1 MRLVGDTR
9 RVTWIALIAL
19 VVGLLAGAALA
30 SSSPPASL
38 DRIIA
43 VLEPIGTL
51 WVNAVRMTIVPL
63 VVSMLVVAVASS
75 DSLRSMGRLGG
86 SALLFFLTTLTVIGL
101 LTALFAPPLLA
112 GLTIDPQAAAALRAT
127 ASSSSRQVA
136 ATVQGMGGIA
146 QRLVELV
153 PPNPIRA
160 ASDGTMLPLIV
171 FTVIFG
177 AALSRIP
184 AELSDAPVRFF
195 RATSEAMLV
204 VIRWVFVAAPIGVF
218 ALAVVVGAR
227 LGYTAVAA
235 VGYYIGT
242 FAILVVGVMILVYV
256 AAVVIGRV
264 SLRRFATAVAPAQ
277 VIALGSRSSSA
288 ALPAMIESARD
299 VLHLPAPIISFVLP
313 AAVAIFRV
321 SVPISF
327 VLGALFLGKL
337 YGVEL
342 DAAQIATLT
351 VLSVLLSLS
360 VPPVPSGSLF
370 LMAPVFAELGIPVE
384 GVGILIAIDVIP
396 DLLKTATIVTAH
408 MASAVVVAR
417 VTREAVAKPVLSGAE
432 G

>member
-1 MRLVGDTR
+1 MTGHLQRI
-9 RVTWIALIAL
+9 TWYALLAL

-30 SSSPPASL
+30 SSTAPTSV
-38 DRIIA
+38 DRVIA

-63 VVSMLVVAVASS
+63 VVSMLIVAVASS
-75 DSLRSMGRLGG
+75 ESLRSMGRLGG
-86 SALLFFLTTLTVIGL
+86 SALLFFLTTLTIIGV
-101 LTALFAPPLLA
+101 LTALLAPPLLA
-112 GLTIDPQAAAALRAT
+112 GLTIDPQAAASLRAT
-127 ASSSSRQVA
+127 AASSSRQVA

-146 QRLVELV
+146 QRIVELV
-153 PPNPIRA
+153 PPNPVRA
-160 ASDGTMLPLIV
+160 ASDGAMLPLIV

-184 AELSDAPVRFF
+184 ADLRDTPVRFF

-235 VGYYIGT
+235 VGYYVGA
-242 FAILVVGVMILVYV
+242 FAILVLGVIILVYLS
-256 AAVVIGRV
+256 AVVIGGV
-264 SLRRFATAVAPAQ
+264 PLRRFATAVAPAQ

-337 YGVEL
+337 YGVQL

-360 VPPVPSGSLF
+360 VPPAPSGSLF
-370 LMAPVFAELGIPVE
+370 LMAPVFSELGIPVE
-384 GVGILIAIDVIP
+384 GVAILIAIDVIP

-408 MASAVVVAR
+408 MAGAVVVAR
-417 VTREAVAKPVLSGAE
+417 VTRIAGTDAPVLSGAE